1 MKKKLITLDEET
13 ANLLAKEANASE
25 TVRAAV
31 RVYLQHISTDGK
43 ANLVQ
48 AVQDQKQINADLLK
62 KIDELQW
69 KIEETQELMQKIA
82 NRMGG
87 DSW

>member
-31 RVYLQHISTDGK
+31 RVYLQHISTDGR

-48 AVQDQKQINADLLK
+48 AVQDQKQINTDLLG

-69 KIEETQELMQKIA
+69 KIEETHELMTKIA

>member
-13 ANLLAKEANASE
+13 ANLLEKEPNASE

-48 AVQDQKQINADLLK
+48 AMVDQKRINADMLK
-62 KIDELQW
+62 KVDELQW
-69 KIEETQELMQKIA
+69 KIEETHELMTKIA